1 MLSRSFAVRRE
12 SGSIVHRH
20 HRAGMTLVELLTAL
34 GITILL
40 AAIAVPAVLSVI
52 RGDRLRDASSS
63 VQGFITAARERAALD
78 NRPRGVRLVPDP
90 DNPELVRQL
99 IMIREADPIAPGGS
113 LYGGAIVSNYL
124 SASLGMAARFNDT
137 VEIPFDQQFVNTLVQ
152 SQPLGQVLL
161 SRYNATTPYTVVRGI
176 LRIGSSGPFRAFSYF
191 LNDPLLNRKTT
202 DLATGLNLAQP
213 RTLLILD
220 EPLPTPI
227 GMDIDGPNF
236 LLPASGIGIEISRPP
251 VPLEGVEPLVLPQ
264 GIVIDL
270 GQLPKPAN
278 PGAISPT
285 NTVTLS
291 VDPSNQ
297 RLTRLTPRMPNIT
310 LYSPGTPVDYSF
322 DILFSPQRSVIGP
335 AAVDERIILWLR
347 DEAGV
352 LAESNPSYQTQAS
365 SSAQAAV
372 FRKQLNI
379 TSSTSNSLVALMTR
393 TGIMGTF
400 KPVLTDELSEA
411 GNGNN
416 GGADGFY
423 DFARYYDN
431 VNANVGVN
439 D

>member
-1 MLSRSFAVRRE
+1 MLSQSFTARRE
-12 SGSIVHRH
+12 SGSIAYRH
-20 HRAGMTLVELLTAL
+20 KRAGMTLVELLTAL

-113 LYGGAIVSNYL
+113 LYSGAIVSNYF
-124 SASLGMAARFNDT
+124 SQYVVAGPSYYDT
-137 VEIPFDQQFVNTLVQ
+137 VEINYDQQFVNALTQ
-152 SQPLGQVLL
+152 SQTRGNVYL
-161 SRYNATTPYTVVRGI
+161 SRYSATPVLAVRGV
-176 LRIGSSGPFRAFSYF
+176 LRIGSSGPFRSFSYF
-191 LNDPLLNRKTT
+191 PENPNWNSRATT
-202 DLATGLNLAQP
+202 PP

-220 EPLPTPI
+220 EPLPVPI
-227 GMDIDGPNF
+227 GADLDPTGTLN
-236 LLPASGIGIEISRPP
+236 LAASGVGVEISRPP

-285 NTVTLS
+285 STVTLS

-297 RLTRLTPRMPNIT
+297 RLTKLTPRMPNIT
-310 LYSPGTPVDYSF
+310 LYSPGTPVDFSF

-347 DEAGV
+347 DETGV
-352 LAESNPSYQTQAS
+352 LVESNPNYQTQAS
-365 SSAQAAV
+365 SSAQAVV

-393 TGIMGTF
+393 TGIMGTY
-400 KPVLTDELSEA
+400 KPVLTEA

-416 GGADGFY
+416 AGADGFY
-423 DFARYYDN
+423 DFAHYYDN